1 MFTRESEL
9 SSLACAKCGHANDAA
24 ARRCESC
31 HAHLHLVCRQCGVAN
46 DRLASRCGDCGARL
60 HRTFWRRLKS
70 RLDRHFNPYELL
82 VIIAGLAALILIVI
96 GMSRQKPAPPAPA
109 GGDSPNAVGF

>member
-46 DRLASRCGDCGARL
+46 DRL
-60 HRTFWRRLKS
+60 KS
-70 RLDRHFNPYELL
+70 RLDRLFNPYELL